1 MIPLCVRTSCR
12 SVFNQNFLSRPLITK
27 QVPNSTFKL
36 AFVNSSLLRTDT
48 KVSRLEKKNAR
59 LLSSSKDI
67 DVKDKIV
74 TVPNLLCVG
83 RIAVCPYLSSIIIS
97 GDYKTSL
104 LIYSIAGFTDL
115 VSRWYINLTKRDLS
129 GCEFLVL
136 YLLGSENSCVA
147 QCKGKLANY
156 HQFVQNWHV
165 KTLF

>member
-12 SVFNQNFLSRPLITK
+12 SVFNQNFLNRPLITK

-59 LLSSSKDI
+59 LLSSSKDN

-115 VSRWYINLTKRDLS
+115 VSTLTSLI
-129 GCEFLVL
+129 V
-136 YLLGSENSCVA
+136 
-147 QCKGKLANY
+147 
-156 HQFVQNWHV
+156 VQSLISVQDEVFQKMNKNTGFNNH
-165 KTLF
+165 TGLNF

>member
-12 SVFNQNFLSRPLITK
+12 SVFNQNFLNRPLITK

-115 VSRWYINLTKRDLS
+115 VSR
-129 GCEFLVL
+129 
-136 YLLGSENSCVA
+136 
-147 QCKGKLANY
+147 
-156 HQFVQNWHV
+156 
-165 KTLF
+165 